1 MTFVWTD
8 RQGQPHELDSPA
20 PIEAEAAAVAD
31 EMNGYVTMLDNPD
44 RMIRDPARTAIGKL
58 QPRLGRLRDEFARWN
73 DHAVAV
79 TRAEAGKLVGQIED
93 LSAMVADILLVVE
106 LHGEHDRLIAIT
118 SGGPDMRARM
128 LAEPM
133 TALQR
138 RAIMACASRTPPA
151 ETATRGDA
159 KAWLDQQPRFARG
172 AGVDG
177 GWFAW
182 VDRNGHAHRLVDP
195 LAIERE
201 VAVIVKELAELR
213 LALKGTT
220 VSDALYAAVY
230 AGSASWERLS
240 TLQQDLERFDS
251 EATARED
258 AAWTAYAA
266 DWRTKRKT
274 S

>member
-8 RQGQPHELDSPA
+8 RQGQRHELDSPA

-58 QPRLGRLRDEFARWN
+58 QPRLGRLRDELARWN

-79 TRAEAGKLVGQIED
+79 TRAEAAKLVGQIED

-172 AGVDG
+172 ARVDG

-201 VAVIVKELAELR
+201 VAVIAKELAELR
-213 LALKGTT
+213 LALKGTS

-240 TLQQDLERFDS
+240 TLQQDLERFET